1 MNKIILLLLSI
12 LLLSYSS
19 HAAFPIAANQ
29 TNTVKQVEAV
39 AFEDTTQQHG
49 FAQMAFRQYKHRIQK
64 LLKKQPQAQTDNIW
78 MAPLSLVLMLT
89 SPLTFGIG
97 AIVGIVLA
105 SMCFSKGYRNKGF
118 AIATISIPIAFL
130 VGIIIFIAMQPNF

>member
-49 FAQMAFRQYKHRIQK
+49 FAQMAFGQYKRRIQK
-64 LLKKQPQAQTDNIW
+64 LLKKQPQTDNIW